1 MGNLPEIKNL
11 VSCILYLDS
20 EQNSLHHL
28 PDKLT
33 SIAVSSMG
41 TRG

>member
-1 MGNLPEIKNL
+1 MKMY
-11 VSCILYLDS
+11 VFLYDS